1 MVRISNFELIKELM
15 KNSRIKYT
23 ELAKRFNVSEAAI
36 RKRIKQLENEEIIKS
51 YTIVVDHKKLGF
63 QIDTLIGIDT
73 KPEDYVR
80 VIEMLNNDEN
90 VLELYSTSGDHMIMI
105 RMWFKNYN
113 ELSEYIKKLE
123 NDKRITRVCPATVVE
138 RLK

>member
-23 ELAKRFNVSEAAI
+23 ELAKRFDVSEAAI
-36 RKRIKQLENEEIIKS
+36 RKRIKQLEKDGVIKS
-51 YTIVVDHKKLGF
+51 YTLVVDHKKLGF
-63 QIDTLIGIDT
+63 QIDALIGIDT
-73 KPEDYVR
+73 APEKYVR

-105 RMWFKNYN
+105 RVWFRDYN
-113 ELSEYIKKLE
+113 ELSEYVKRLE
-123 NDKRITRVCPATVVE
+123 QDPRITRVCPATIVE